1 MTRTPPSP
9 LPPPLRDP
17 AEQAPRVWA
26 ISDIHTD
33 IKQNRTWLYALS
45 KTAYLRDTLILAGD
59 VCDRLEILRDTLAHV
74 RSLFSAVCYVPGN
87 HELWVRRR
95 ESPDSIA
102 KFWQI
107 RRLCQTLGIHTEPF
121 KLSTMSGSGVW
132 IVPLFSWYMQPE
144 EGAGSLFVE
153 KPGEDPTLSMWSDHH
168 FTSWPPMV
176 TAPTAA
182 EFFLGLNEHHVNRAY
197 DAPVIS
203 FSHFLPRT
211 ELIYS
216 TPEERR
222 GRVLTDP
229 YPQFNFSRV
238 AGCLGIDTQVRR
250 LGAII
255 HIYGHQHRNR
265 NRVIDG
271 VRYISHCLGYPR
283 ERQHLSGDQ
292 FVQGPALIY
301 DLSGVQGPAAHRE
314 VRSE

>member
-1 MTRTPPSP
+1 MTVT
-9 LPPPLRDP
+9 PPPLVPPPSRGP
-17 AEQAPRVWA
+17 EEQAPRVWA

-45 KTAYLRDTLILAGD
+45 NTAYLRDTLILAGD
-59 VCDRLEILRDTLAHV
+59 ISDRLEILRDTLVHL
-74 RSLFSAVCYVPGN
+74 RSRFAAVCYVPGN
-87 HELWVRRR
+87 HELWVRKR
-95 ESPDSIA
+95 EYPDSIA

-107 RRLCQTLGIHTEPF
+107 RHLCETLGIHTEPF
-121 KLSTMSGSGVW
+121 KLSAASSRSVW

-144 EGAGSLFVE
+144 EGTGSLFVE

-168 FTSWPPMV
+168 FTSWPSMA
-176 TAPTAA
+176 APTVA
-182 EFFLGLNEHHVNRAY
+182 EFFLTLNERHLSRHY

-216 TPEERR
+216 TPAERQ
-222 GRVLTDP
+222 GRILTDP

-238 AGCLGIDTQVRR
+238 AGCTGIDAQVRR

-265 NRVIDG
+265 NRLIDG

-283 ERQHLSGDQ
+283 ERQHSSADQ
-292 FVQGPALIY
+292 VVKPALIY
-301 DLSGVQGPAAHRE
+301 DLSGIQKQAE
-314 VRSE
+314 NS

>member
-1 MTRTPPSP
+1 MTFIPSP
-9 LPPPLRDP
+9 LQSPRRDSDTP
-17 AEQAPRVWA
+17 APRVWA

-33 IKQNRTWLYALS
+33 IKQNRSWLYGLS

-59 VCDRLEILRDTLAHV
+59 VSDRLETLRDALTHLQ
-74 RSLFSAVCYVPGN
+74 SLFSAVCYVPGN

-95 ESPDSIA
+95 EVPDSIA

-107 RRLCQTLGIHTEPF
+107 QRLCDSLGIHTQPL
-121 KLSTMSGSGVW
+121 KLSAASGNSVW

-144 EGAGSLFVE
+144 EGSGSLF
-153 KPGEDPTLSMWSDHH
+153 KAKSGEDPTLAMWSDNH
-168 FTSWPPMV
+168 FTSWPPMAGALT
-176 TAPTAA
+176 TAD
-182 EFFLGLNEHHVNRAY
+182 FFLQLNKNHVHCHY

-203 FSHFLPRT
+203 FSHFLPRA

-222 GRVLTDP
+222 GRILTDP

-238 AGCLGIDTQVRR
+238 AGCTGIDLQIRR

-283 ERQHLSGDQ
+283 EREHLAADQ
-292 FVQGPALIY
+292 ALKGPTLIY
-301 DLSGVQGPAAHRE
+301 DLGTLPN
-314 VRSE
+314 